1 MFPGNRTTSSS
12 TPFAVDLATSPT
24 DSQSGVSCASSPSVQ
39 TPLDALPAP
48 PGLGPVPITLPVSTS
63 WADDMPPGLFPDII
77 INNAPSTLPP
87 LDDFARNPVIRNH
100 PDIPDNI
107 EDAFAEL
114 EMADPLMGYVSTWE
128 TADNQ
133 LVKIPEL
140 PTAVSESLWDD
151 YEEQKPVTQELLCTD
166 HGRICKKG
174 ICKTYAKQLRDI
186 ERAKKM
192 ADKAKGDGARGRG
205 RGRGRGGRGSSN
217 NNWRGGSQGGGQE
230 NIQFPRPGNPRSNS
244 NSNSSGTST
253 PLNPSPAEDDDRFS
267 VVSSKR
273 GRSRASSIASAAPSE
288 ASGWGTFSQG
298 PW

>member
-1 MFPGNRTTSSS
+1 MFAGNRTTSSS

-192 ADKAKGDGARGRG
+192 ADKAKGDGGRGRG

-253 PLNPSPAEDDDRFS
+253 PLNPSPADDDDRFS